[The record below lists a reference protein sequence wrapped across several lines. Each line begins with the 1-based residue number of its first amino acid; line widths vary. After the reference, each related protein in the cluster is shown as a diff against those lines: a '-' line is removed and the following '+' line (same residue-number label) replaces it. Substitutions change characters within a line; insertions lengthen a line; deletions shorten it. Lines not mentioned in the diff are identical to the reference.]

1 MEDNV
6 YSAKIKNAFI
16 NIETENG
23 EIRTIVISGNE
34 KSNISISENRT
45 IIPRNKFLAFDERS
59 LNVHFRC
66 VTKDLEII

>member
-1 MEDNV
+1 MEGNV

-59 LNVHFRC
+59 LNVEFRC

>member
-45 IIPRNKFLAFDERS
+45 IIPRNKFLAFDEHY
-59 LNVHFRC
+59 LNVEFRC